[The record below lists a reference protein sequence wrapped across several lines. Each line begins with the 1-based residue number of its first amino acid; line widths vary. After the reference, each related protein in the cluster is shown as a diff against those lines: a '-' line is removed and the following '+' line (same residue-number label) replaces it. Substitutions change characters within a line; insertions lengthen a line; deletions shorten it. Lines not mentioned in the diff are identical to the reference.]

1 VLDPP
6 SVGAWDVRRVPEVYR
21 FLSQARHVGKV
32 VLSVP
37 RRVDRDG
44 TVLITGG
51 TGVLGAM
58 LARHLVTEHGVRR
71 LLLLSRSGP
80 NADGAQA
87 LLDELT
93 ALDATAEIVACDAAD
108 RAALATVLAGIPAEH
123 PLIGVV
129 HAAGVLGDAVFAAVT
144 VEQWDSVLRAKVDA
158 AWNLHELTA
167 GLDLS
172 MFVMFSSA
180 AGIFGS
186 PGQSNYAAANTF
198 LDALAQHRQHLGL
211 VGTSLAWGWWEQ
223 KTGMT
228 GHLADRET
236 ARMARQG
243 FAPIASRD
251 GMALFDAA
259 LASGHALLVPARI
272 DAGAVAASGNVP
284 DILRQIAHG
293 KRRTVDSSAPDRR
306 STLAARLT
314 GRSPDEQERIAL
326 EFVRAQAAVVLG
338 HDSAARISAE
348 RTFKDLGFD
357 SLSGVEFRNRL
368 QASTG
373 LKLSATTVFDYPT
386 PQALAG
392 YMRAEMA
399 PDGNDGDRAVRDLMS
414 LLTQLEHG
422 YTSVE
427 LDEGAKDAF
436 LRRFSA
442 IERSLRGGENG
453 AAKDLESADDSA
465 LFEFIDGN

>member
-1 VLDPP
+1 
-6 SVGAWDVRRVPEVYR
+6 
-21 FLSQARHVGKV
+21 
-32 VLSVP
+32 
-37 RRVDRDG
+37 
-44 TVLITGG
+44 
-51 TGVLGAM
+51 M

-71 LLLLSRSGP
+71 LLLLSRRG
-80 NADGAQA
+80 GAA
-87 LLDELT
+87 EGVAELVAELT
-93 ALDATAEIVACDAAD
+93 SLGAVVDVVACDAAD

-211 VGTSLAWGWWEQ
+211 VGTSLAWGLWGE

-228 GHLADRET
+228 RELDERET

-272 DAGAVAASGNVP
+272 DLAAVASSGFVP
-284 DILRQIAHG
+284 DIFRQVVRAA
-293 KRRTVDSSAPDRR
+293 RRTVSADAPDGL

-314 GRSPDEQERIAL
+314 GHSPAEQDQITL
-326 EFVRAQAAVVLG
+326 EFVRTQAAIVLG
-338 HDSAARISAE
+338 HDSAVTIPPDQ
-348 RTFKDLGFD
+348 TFKDLGFD
-357 SLSGVEFRNRL
+357 SLTAVEFRNRL

-373 LKLSATTVFDYPT
+373 LKLPVTTVFDHPT

-392 YMRAEMA
+392 YVLQNTPGVSDTARTTEAEEYSESYVRRLLQRLPIQVLRESGLVDTA
-399 PDGNDGDRAVRDLMS
+399 LKLARTVEQTGGDSSTEAEDLA
-414 LLTQLEHG
+414 
-422 YTSVE
+422 E
-427 LDEGAKDAF
+427 LD
-436 LRRFSA
+436 
-442 IERSLRGGENG
+442 IEELI
-453 AAKDLESADDSA
+453 DLAMER
-465 LFEFIDGN
+465 